1 MVHTDAAEAR
11 VKAEK
16 DDAQV
21 CEHAANDDE
30 VIQMR

>member
-1 MVHTDAAEAR
+1 MVHTDATEAG
-11 VKAEK
+11 VKAKE

-21 CEHAANDDE
+21 REHAANDDQ

>member
-1 MVHTDAAEAR
+1 MVHTDAAEAG
-11 VKAEK
+11 VEAEE

-21 CEHAANDDE
+21 REHASNDDQ